1 MSTPTLP
8 LNSSMR
14 KRAKVACGLLVGE
27 SELCPHSQPLTLLLT
42 PETQKRAELAFS
54 QGQGTMEEEMEGT
67 QQAHGLQ
74 RLPALTHGTS
84 GRRPRTDNGEIR
96 AG

>member
-14 KRAKVACGLLVGE
+14 RRAKGACGLLVGE
-27 SELCPHSQPLTLLLT
+27 SELCPQSHPLTLLT

-67 QQAHGLQ
+67 QQAHGLPM
-74 RLPALTHGTS
+74 LPALTHDTS